1 MEPSLSTA
9 SLGRLLSSLPHQLLL
24 NEAETTRTPGRND
37 TTAAKISG
45 SRTLQTLKRATR
57 VVAIARN
64 ARDVVVQRPR
74 SKREIGYV
82 SDSGVLSSGG
92 GETESGSSMD
102 EAVLV
107 HEESLICI
115 EAPRETPTVAE
126 SKARVLRGNGR
137 QPWVVTEQFYAHL
150 ATAAA
155 RLDAKKT
162 PEKG

>member
-1 MEPSLSTA
+1 
-9 SLGRLLSSLPHQLLL
+9 
-24 NEAETTRTPGRND
+24 
-37 TTAAKISG
+37 
-45 SRTLQTLKRATR
+45 
-57 VVAIARN
+57 
-64 ARDVVVQRPR
+64 
-74 SKREIGYV
+74 
-82 SDSGVLSSGG
+82 
-92 GETESGSSMD
+92 MD